1 MRGNPDSNA
10 RTNDRT
16 MIEIRE
22 VSHRYAGRDGAYW
35 ALRNVSLAIETGTFV
50 SLLGPSGCGKT
61 TLLRIANGLIHPSR
75 GEVAIDGKRVTGPS
89 ADRAMVFQE
98 FNLLPW
104 RTARSNVEMPLE
116 VLGVP
121 ARWRREISAQRLG
134 QVGLTKFAGFY
145 PHQLSGGMKQ
155 RVGLARALA
164 IDPSYLFMDEPFGAL
179 DPQIREMMQIELMKL
194 WDEDPRPSAQAE
206 KISVIAGLDPAIH
219 LSRKMDP
226 RVKPAGDA
234 VQSEFNRASRKTV
247 LFVTHSVDEAVFLSD
262 RVIMMGTQ
270 PGRVIAD
277 LKIDLPRPR
286 WIDDEA
292 LKRSPAFIA
301 YRNDIWHMLKQ
312 QLNQT
317 SDTHAPIN
325 GT

>member
-1 MRGNPDSNA
+1 
-10 RTNDRT
+10 
-16 MIEIRE
+16 MIEIKD
-22 VSHRYAGRDGAYW
+22 VSHRYAARDGSGEYW
-35 ALRNVSLAIETGTFV
+35 ALRGVSLKIESGTFV

-61 TLLRIANGLIHPSR
+61 TLLRIANGLIRPSR
-75 GEVAIDGKRVTGPS
+75 GEVRIDGKPVTGPS

-104 RTARSNVEMPLE
+104 RSARRNVEMPLE
-116 VLGVP
+116 VLGVAA
-121 ARWRREISAQRLG
+121 ARRREISVQRIA
-134 QVGLTKFAGFY
+134 QVGLEKFAGFY

-194 WDEDPRPSAQAE
+194 WDE
-206 KISVIAGLDPAIH
+206 
-219 LSRKMDP
+219 SRLPDQRGAP
-226 RVKPAGDA
+226 
-234 VQSEFNRASRKTV
+234 QRKTV

-262 RVIMMGTQ
+262 RVIMLGTQ

-277 LKIDLPRPR
+277 LTIDLPRPR
-286 WIDDEA
+286 WADDEA

-312 QLNQT
+312 ELHQSLAAEV
-317 SDTHAPIN
+317 SGA
-325 GT
+325 

>member
-1 MRGNPDSNA
+1 
-10 RTNDRT
+10 

-22 VSHRYAGRDGAYW
+22 VSHRYAGRGGAGEYW
-35 ALRNVSLAIETGTFV
+35 ALRDVSLSIETGTFV

-75 GEVAIDGKRVTGPS
+75 GEVAIDGQRVTGPS

-116 VLGVP
+116 VLGVG
-121 ARWRREISAQRLG
+121 ARRRREISAHRLG
-134 QVGLTKFAGFY
+134 QVGLEKFAGFY

-194 WDEDPRPSAQAE
+194 WDLDRPGVAAGGTGKAAE
-206 KISVIAGLDPAIH
+206 
-219 LSRKMDP
+219 
-226 RVKPAGDA
+226 
-234 VQSEFNRASRKTV
+234 RKTV

-262 RVIMMGTQ
+262 RVVMMGTQ

-286 WIDDEA
+286 WVDDEA

-312 QLNQT
+312 QLSQA
-317 SDTHAPIN
+317 SDTHAPMS

>member
-1 MRGNPDSNA
+1 
-10 RTNDRT
+10 
-16 MIEIRE
+16 MIDIRE

-35 ALRNVSLAIETGTFV
+35 ALRGVSLAVETGTFV

-61 TLLRIANGLIHPSR
+61 TLLRIANGLIHPSG
-75 GEVAIDGKRVTGPS
+75 GEIWIDGRRVTGPS

-104 RTARSNVEMPLE
+104 RTARRNVEMPLE

-121 ARWRREISAQRLG
+121 APRRREISAQRLD
-134 QVGLTKFAGFY
+134 QVGLTKFAGYY
-145 PHQLSGGMKQ
+145 PHQLSCGMKQ
-155 RVGLARALA
+155 RVGIARALA

-179 DPQIREMMQIELMKL
+179 DPQIREMMQIELMRL
-194 WDEDPRPSAQAE
+194 WDDG
-206 KISVIAGLDPAIH
+206 KT
-219 LSRKMDP
+219 
-226 RVKPAGDA
+226 
-234 VQSEFNRASRKTV
+234 ASRKTV

-286 WIDDEA
+286 WADDEA
-292 LKRSPAFIA
+292 LKRSGAFIA

-312 QLNQT
+312 QLSQT
-317 SDTHAPIN
+317 SDIHAVAS

>member
-1 MRGNPDSNA
+1 
-10 RTNDRT
+10 
-16 MIEIRE
+16 MIEVRE
-22 VSHRYAGRDGAYW
+22 VSHRYAGRDGAGAYW
-35 ALRNVSLAIETGTFV
+35 ALRDVSLSIETGTFV

-116 VLGVP
+116 VLGMG
-121 ARWRREISAQRLG
+121 ARRRREISAQRLG
-134 QVGLTKFAGFY
+134 QVGLEKFAGFY

-194 WDEDPRPSAQAE
+194 WDLDRLGVAAGGTGKAAE
-206 KISVIAGLDPAIH
+206 
-219 LSRKMDP
+219 
-226 RVKPAGDA
+226 
-234 VQSEFNRASRKTV
+234 RKTV

-262 RVIMMGTQ
+262 RVVMMGTQ

-286 WIDDEA
+286 WVDDEA

-312 QLNQT
+312 QLAAFGP
-317 SDTHAPIN
+317 SVA
-325 GT
+325 

>member
-1 MRGNPDSNA
+1 
-10 RTNDRT
+10 

-22 VSHRYAGRDGAYW
+22 VSHRYAGRDGAGAYW
-35 ALRNVSLAIETGTFV
+35 ALRGVSLAIESGTFV

-75 GEVAIDGKRVTGPS
+75 GEVAIDGKRVAGPS

-116 VLGVP
+116 VLGV
-121 ARWRREISAQRLG
+121 AASRRREISAQRLA
-134 QVGLTKFAGFY
+134 QVGLEKFAGYY

-194 WDEDPRPSAQAE
+194 WDLDRPGGA
-206 KISVIAGLDPAIH
+206 
-219 LSRKMDP
+219 
-226 RVKPAGDA
+226 PAGA
-234 VQSEFNRASRKTV
+234 GKAAARKTV

-262 RVIMMGTQ
+262 RVVMMGTQ

-286 WIDDEA
+286 WTDDEA
-292 LKRSPAFIA
+292 LKRSSAFIA

-312 QLNQT
+312 QLQT
-317 SDTHAPIN
+317 SDTMS

>member
-1 MRGNPDSNA
+1 
-10 RTNDRT
+10 

-22 VSHRYAGRDGAYW
+22 VSHRYAGRDGAGAYW
-35 ALRNVSLAIETGTFV
+35 ALRNVSLSIESGTFV

-75 GEVAIDGKRVTGPS
+75 GEVLIDGKRVTGPS

-116 VLGVP
+116 VLGV
-121 ARWRREISAQRLG
+121 AAGRRHEISARRLA
-134 QVGLTKFAGFY
+134 QVGLEKFAGYY

-194 WDEDPRPSAQAE
+194 WDLDRSGAAAARTGQATE
-206 KISVIAGLDPAIH
+206 
-219 LSRKMDP
+219 
-226 RVKPAGDA
+226 
-234 VQSEFNRASRKTV
+234 RKTV

-262 RVIMMGTQ
+262 RVVMMGTQ

-286 WIDDEA
+286 WTDDEA

-312 QLNQT
+312 QLTQT
-317 SDTHAPIN
+317 AETTS

>member
-1 MRGNPDSNA
+1 
-10 RTNDRT
+10 
-16 MIEIRE
+16 MIEIKD
-22 VSHRYAGRDGAYW
+22 VSHRYAARDGSGEYW
-35 ALRNVSLAIETGTFV
+35 ALRGVSLKIESGTFV

-61 TLLRIANGLIHPSR
+61 TLLRIANGLIRPSR
-75 GEVAIDGKRVTGPS
+75 GEVRIDDKPVTGPS

-104 RTARSNVEMPLE
+104 RSARRNVEMPLE
-116 VLGVP
+116 VLGVAA
-121 ARWRREISAQRLG
+121 ARRREISVQRIA
-134 QVGLTKFAGFY
+134 QVGLEKFAGFY

-194 WDEDPRPSAQAE
+194 WDESPLPDQRGAPQ
-206 KISVIAGLDPAIH
+206 
-219 LSRKMDP
+219 
-226 RVKPAGDA
+226 
-234 VQSEFNRASRKTV
+234 RKTV

-262 RVIMMGTQ
+262 RVIMLGTQ

-277 LKIDLPRPR
+277 LTIDLPRPR
-286 WIDDEA
+286 WADDEA

-312 QLNQT
+312 ELHQSLAAET
-317 SDTHAPIN
+317 SGA
-325 GT
+325 

>member
-1 MRGNPDSNA
+1 
-10 RTNDRT
+10 
-16 MIEIRE
+16 MIEIRDI
-22 VSHRYAGRDGAYW
+22 SHRYAGRDGAGGYW
-35 ALRNVSLAIETGTFV
+35 ALRGVSLSIETGTFV

-61 TLLRIANGLIHPSR
+61 TLLRIANGLIAPAR
-75 GEVAIDGKRVTGPS
+75 GEVFIDGKRVTGPS

-104 RTARSNVEMPLE
+104 RSARRNVEMPLE
-116 VLGVP
+116 VLGLG
-121 ARWRREISAQRLG
+121 AERRHEISARRLK
-134 QVGLTKFAGFY
+134 QVGLEKFASFY

-194 WDEDPRPSAQAE
+194 WDEDRIPT
-206 KISVIAGLDPAIH
+206 AGKTAT
-219 LSRKMDP
+219 
-226 RVKPAGDA
+226 
-234 VQSEFNRASRKTV
+234 RKTV

-277 LKIDLPRPR
+277 LAIDLPRPR
-286 WIDDEA
+286 WTDDEA

-312 QLNQT
+312 QLKQS
-317 SDTHAPIN
+317 SDTPVPTS

>member
-1 MRGNPDSNA
+1 
-10 RTNDRT
+10 

-22 VSHRYAGRDGAYW
+22 VSHRYAGHDGAYW
-35 ALRNVSLAIETGTFV
+35 ALRGVSLAIEPGTFV

-75 GEVAIDGKRVTGPS
+75 GEVWIDGKRVTGPF

-104 RTARSNVEMPLE
+104 RTARRNVEMPLE
-116 VLGVP
+116 VLGFR
-121 ARWRREISAQRLG
+121 ASRRHAISAQRLA
-134 QVGLTKFAGFY
+134 QVGLEKFAGYY

-179 DPQIREMMQIELMKL
+179 DPQIREMMQIELMKI
-194 WDEDPRPSAQAE
+194 WDLDRLPGEPR
-206 KISVIAGLDPAIH
+206 LDPAIH
-219 LSRKMDP
+219 LAKKMDP

-234 VQSEFNRASRKTV
+234 PGNEPDRSPRKTV

-262 RVIMMGTQ
+262 RVIMLDTQ

-277 LKIDLPRPR
+277 LKIELPRPR
-286 WIDDEA
+286 WVDDEA

-312 QLNQT
+312 QLKQT
-317 SDTHAPIN
+317 SDLQAP
-325 GT
+325 GGA

>member
-1 MRGNPDSNA
+1 
-10 RTNDRT
+10 
-16 MIEIRE
+16 MIEIRD
-22 VSHRYAGRDGAYW
+22 VSHRYAGRDGAGGYW
-35 ALRNVSLAIETGTFV
+35 ALRDISLTIETGTFV

-61 TLLRIANGLIHPSR
+61 TLLRIANGLIHPAR

-104 RTARSNVEMPLE
+104 RNAQRNVEMPLE
-116 VLGVP
+116 VLGVSAP
-121 ARWRREISAQRLG
+121 RRHEISARRLA
-134 QVGLTKFAGFY
+134 QVGLEKFAGFY

-194 WDEDPRPSAQAE
+194 WDDGKSA
-206 KISVIAGLDPAIH
+206 
-219 LSRKMDP
+219 
-226 RVKPAGDA
+226 
-234 VQSEFNRASRKTV
+234 NRKTV

-286 WIDDEA
+286 WTDDEA

-317 SDTHAPIN
+317 SDIN
-325 GT
+325 ASTSSP

>member
-1 MRGNPDSNA
+1 
-10 RTNDRT
+10 
-16 MIEIRE
+16 MIEIRD
-22 VSHRYAGRDGAYW
+22 VSHRYAARDGSGEYW
-35 ALRNVSLAIETGTFV
+35 ALRGISLKIESGTFV

-61 TLLRIANGLIHPSR
+61 TLLRIANGLIRPAR
-75 GEVAIDGKRVTGPS
+75 GTVWIDGKQVAGPS

-104 RTARSNVEMPLE
+104 RTARRNVEMPLE
-116 VLGVP
+116 VLGVTAP
-121 ARWRREISAQRLG
+121 RRREISALRLA
-134 QVGLTKFAGFY
+134 QVGLEKFAGFY

-194 WDEDPRPSAQAE
+194 WDAE
-206 KISVIAGLDPAIH
+206 GPLPGAVAG
-219 LSRKMDP
+219 
-226 RVKPAGDA
+226 VKPAGDA
-234 VQSEFNRASRKTV
+234 LISDRNQSQRKTV

-262 RVIMMGTQ
+262 RVIMLGTQ

-277 LKIDLPRPR
+277 LAIDLPRPR
-286 WIDDEA
+286 WADDEA

-312 QLNQT
+312 QLHQ
-317 SDTHAPIN
+317 SLAAQAS
-325 GT
+325 GA